1 MSRSVLIIGGGASG
15 LMAAI
20 QAARLDAAVTILEQ
34 NTKPGKKLL
43 CTGNGKCNL
52 TNTEQESTDYRGTNP
67 GFARDV
73 LKSFTVQD
81 TIRFFL
87 EIGIYTKNRSGYVY
101 PYSEQAASVLET
113 LEMEARYRKVK
124 IKTKEQVQK
133 VAKTPDGF
141 AVTTGTWTYTCDRL
155 ILAAGS
161 CASSIEGATGS
172 GYALAESLG
181 HSMIKPLPALVP
193 LQGSGNYFSKWAG
206 VRVQA
211 QATLIANDLRLKQVT
226 GEVQLTDYGL
236 SGIPIFQLSR
246 YVARL
251 LDEHCTAAVSLDFLP
266 DFTLETLIPFLEN
279 RMQQCPYKNMQDA
292 LVGLFPKKLIEVLMG
307 QAQDVETLAE
317 CIKDFVVPITR
328 TLSFEHAQ
336 VCSGGVA
343 TEEIFA
349 DTMESRLVPGLF
361 FAGEVVDI
369 DGACGG
375 YNLQWAWSSGTI
387 AGRCAAGE

>member
-20 QAARLDAAVTILEQ
+20 QAARLGAAVTILEQ

-73 LKSFTVQD
+73 LHSFSVQD

-87 EIGIYTKNRSGYVY
+87 EIGIYTKNRNGYVY

-113 LEMEARYRKVK
+113 LELEARYRKVK

-133 VAKTPDGF
+133 VAQTPTGF

-161 CASSIEGATGS
+161 CASSIEGADGS
-172 GYALAESLG
+172 GYTLAESLG
-181 HSMIKPLPALVP
+181 HSIIKPLPALVP

-206 VRVQA
+206 VRIQA
-211 QATLIANDLRLKQVT
+211 RATLIANDLRLKQVS

-251 LDEHCTAAVSLDFLP
+251 LDEQCTAAVSLDFMP
-266 DFTLETLIPFLEN
+266 DFTLEALISFLEN
-279 RMQQCPYKNMQDA
+279 RMHQCPYKTMQDA

-307 QAQDVETLAE
+307 QAKDLETLAKH
-317 CIKDFVVPITR
+317 IKDFVVPITR
-328 TLSFEHAQ
+328 TLSFAHAQ

-343 TEEIFA
+343 TEEISA